1 MAVHLRRQ
9 IREAAAA
16 ALTGLTT
23 TQARVFASRVRALQ
37 ASDLPAL
44 RIFCDDEVVQNLTM
58 GPHRERE
65 RTLKLVVEGC
75 CAANAD
81 MDDTLDAIA
90 KEVEVALDNNQ
101 DLGVGVKWIEPR
113 EIKSEFMGNAETIIA
128 VVRMEFEARYYAAK
142 GAPDV
147 PL

>member
-1 MAVHLRRQ
+1 MANHLRRQ

-16 ALTGLTT
+16 ALTGLATT
-23 TQARVFASRVRALQ
+23 GTRVFASRARALQ
-37 ASDLPAL
+37 AADLPAL
-44 RIFCDDEVVQNLTM
+44 RIFCDDEVIQNLTM
-58 GPHRERE
+58 GPSRERE
-65 RTLKLVVEGC
+65 RTMKLVVEGC

-81 MDDTLDAIA
+81 MDDTLDAIS
-90 KEVEVALDNNQ
+90 KDVEVALDNNQ

-113 EIKSEFMGNAETIIA
+113 EIKSEFMGTGETVIA
-128 VVRMEFEARYYAAK
+128 VIRMDFEVRYYAAK